1 MIDQHVEGRDIRG
14 KLVTLKR
21 SSPEQLSLFQTFH
34 IPPNYV
40 VAAIPAQ

>member
-1 MIDQHVEGRDIRG
+1 LDRLADEGM
-14 KLVTLKR
+14 
-21 SSPEQLSLFQTFH
+21 TFH

>member
-1 MIDQHVEGRDIRG
+1 MTPHVEVI
-14 KLVTLKR
+14 T
-21 SSPEQLSLFQTFH
+21 PEASISEAAEKMRHLEIGQ